1 MILNMFINFT
11 SILNVLG
18 EIKKNITEN
27 MSSNRYFIIDFV
39 LRSMERQYDCRTTFL
54 HQNFEMHSAK
64 VTVVMFL
71 HDSRTSLKDMY
82 V

>member
-39 LRSMERQYDCRTTFL
+39 LRSMERQYDCRTPFL

-71 HDSRTSLKDMY
+71 YDSRTSLKDMY

>member
-1 MILNMFINFT
+1 
-11 SILNVLG
+11 
-18 EIKKNITEN
+18 

-39 LRSMERQYDCRTTFL
+39 LRSMERQYDCRTPFL

-71 HDSRTSLKDMY
+71 YDSRTSLKDMY

>member
-1 MILNMFINFT
+1 
-11 SILNVLG
+11 
-18 EIKKNITEN
+18 